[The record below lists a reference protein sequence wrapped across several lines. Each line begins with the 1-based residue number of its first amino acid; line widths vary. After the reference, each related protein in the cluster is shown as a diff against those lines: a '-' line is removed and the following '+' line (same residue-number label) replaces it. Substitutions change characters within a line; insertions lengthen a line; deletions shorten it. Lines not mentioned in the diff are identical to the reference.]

1 MKFSIYTPSKVV
13 YLFKYKHN
21 LVSLNAAVLYFSIGL
36 NWKTFI
42 HMMCTNV
49 NTYPNNLNL
58 LNKWYECHFRNSV
71 TFALLAVLCGLYP
84 GLFLSCDAG
93 HVHER
98 FFGYFF
104 SLPTEQSTMKE
115 NIVFMVNSVLVNF
128 IYLHPHVCIYI
139 YMIVLY
145 AVLCINM

>member
-1 MKFSIYTPSKVV
+1 MLTFWMKFSIYTPSKVV
-13 YLFKYKHN
+13 YLFKYKSY

-36 NWKTFI
+36 KWKTFI

-49 NTYPNNLNL
+49 KTYPNNLNL

-71 TFALLAVLCGLYP
+71 TFGLLAVLCGLYP

-98 FFGYFF
+98 FRILLQF
-104 SLPTEQSTMKE
+104 SYRT
-115 NIVFMVNSVLVNF
+115 VNCERE
-128 IYLHPHVCIYI
+128 HCIHGQFRPCQFY
-139 YMIVLY
+139 
-145 AVLCINM
+145 